1 MTKDEIRTIL
11 LDAKTALETTSS
23 SAEESRKAVEL
34 DQTKVGRLSRMDAIQ
49 QQAMDNAIE
58 VRRQNNLQR
67 IEAAL
72 RRLDD
77 GDYGYCLKCGDEI
90 AAERLNIDPATPLCA
105 SCAE

>member
-1 MTKDEIRTIL
+1 MNDDEIRTL
-11 LDAKTALETTSS
+11 LNEAKTALETTSS

-58 VRRQNNLQR
+58 ARRQNNLQR
-67 IEAAL
+67 INAAL
-72 RRLDD
+72 HRLDE
-77 GDYGYCLKCGDEI
+77 GEYGFCMKCGDEI
-90 AAERLNIDPATPLCA
+90 AAERLTIDPATPLCA

>member
-1 MTKDEIRTIL
+1 MNDDEIRTL
-11 LDAKTALETTSS
+11 LKEAKTALETTSS

-58 VRRQNNLQR
+58 ARRRNNLQR
-67 IEAAL
+67 INAAL
-72 RRLDD
+72 HRLEE
-77 GDYGYCLKCGDEI
+77 GEYGFCMKCGDEI
-90 AAERLNIDPATPLCA
+90 AVERLKFDPATPLCA